1 MMHLKKVMVYACSIG
16 TLLAL
21 NGCDSISTEIDN
33 KPPVEEKKDITYQK
47 FENISATMTK
57 AILNSIAIGDTKE
70 IPDVRNASVIVN
82 SDGTKTYAFLVPYDF
97 TGEAKE
103 TDKAEGKHYTE
114 LTVNDYNAFIDI
126 IVSTEE
132 NTRKLVIKR
141 IEESRYFVQYL
152 VPEKDEKLLTATQT
166 LKYKVSNGKVS
177 TTHAI
182 NTYPLI

>member
-1 MMHLKKVMVYACSIG
+1 MMHLKKLMVYACSIG

-21 NGCDSISTEIDN
+21 NGCDSISTKIDN

-57 AILNSIAIGDTKE
+57 AILNSIAIGETKE
-70 IPDVRNASVIVN
+70 IPDVKNASAIVN
-82 SDGTKTYAFLVPYDF
+82 SDGSKTYAFLVPYDF

-114 LTVNDYNAFIDI
+114 LTVNESKAFIDI
-126 IVSTEE
+126 LVSKEAT
-132 NTRKLVIKR
+132 TRKLIIKR

-152 VPEKDEKLLTATQT
+152 VPEKDEKLLTSTQT
-166 LKYKVSNGKVS
+166 LKYTVSNGKIA

-182 NTYPLI
+182 NRYPLI

>member
-1 MMHLKKVMVYACSIG
+1 MNLKKLVVYACSIG
-16 TLLAL
+16 TLLTL
-21 NGCDSISTEIDN
+21 NGCNFVPTEEDT
-33 KPPVEEKKDITYQK
+33 KPPAEEKKDITYQK

-57 AILNSIAIGDTKE
+57 AILNSIAIGETKE
-70 IPDVRNASVIVN
+70 IPDVRNASAIVN

-103 TDKAEGKHYTE
+103 TDNAKGKHYTE

-126 IVSTEE
+126 LVSKEVT
-132 NTRKLVIKR
+132 TRKLVIKR

-152 VPEKDEKLLTATQT
+152 IPEKDEKLLTATQT
-166 LKYKVSNGKVS
+166 LKYKVSSGKVS
-177 TTHAI
+177 TTHTI